1 MSDGELGSRIDLL
14 AKNVVFDAETKIP
27 LSEEEL
33 REIDWYG
40 ETFGRHREQWVYKDV
55 YEINRTE
62 RTEAVAVR
70 INGVF
75 YVAKRQ

>member
-1 MSDGELGSRIDLL
+1 MIFLL
-14 AKNVVFDAETKIP
+14 KNVVFDAETKIP
-27 LSEEEL
+27 LSKEEL

-40 ETFGRHREQWVYKDV
+40 ETVGRHREQWMYKDV
-55 YEINRTE
+55 YEINSRE

-70 INGVF
+70 INDVF